1 MLDLNDSIELNNLG
15 IRENQVRLDYS
26 QAMNTAIN
34 IENIAK
40 NIRAQMKGE
49 FDGVINGIHLAWEG
63 ENADRFCNKC
73 NTTSSTVDKTVSDLL
88 IVADKIQIMAK
99 NTLDAELK
107 AIDVARD
114 RIYNK

>member
-73 NTTSSTVDKTVSDLL
+73 KTTSSTVDKTVSDLL

-99 NTLDAELK
+99 NTLDAELE